1 MNGRSLLAKLGP
13 RHRTNTIHW
22 YAPGSQTYVILTMY
36 DTIAGDAVRDLLV
49 DAMAYIGNNIS
60 FNGDGLIP
68 GIFNW
73 LGDENLKL
81 SVWNSNNHQTTWGV
95 LRSALLAVED
105 YMNHN
110 VFGTVSFAVNDGA
123 HEVGAGMIGS
133 ISGNVVRDSIWIS
146 S

>member
-1 MNGRSLLAKLGP
+1 MKCRSWLAKLDP
-13 RHRTNTIHW
+13 RHGTNTVRW
-22 YAPGSQTYVILTMY
+22 YAPGSQTYIILRMY
-36 DTIAGDAVRDLLV
+36 DTIAGDAVRDLL
-49 DAMAYIGNNIS
+49 DEAMHNIVNNIN

-68 GIFNW
+68 GVFNW

-81 SVWNSNNHQTTWGV
+81 SVRNSNNHQTTWGV

-110 VFGTVSFAVNDGA
+110 VFGMISFTINDGA